1 MTRIDFYSLTE
12 DSGGD
17 RFLLTCRLVQR
28 ARGDGLCVYIET
40 ADAPTARQLDRLL
53 WTFRDESFLPHG
65 LVGETDPDLTPIII
79 GIAEEMAPQSTGQ
92 VLINLGFEVPAS
104 LDRFERLLEPIDLD
118 PEVRA
123 AGRRRY
129 AHYKGL
135 GYPLEHRQIRL

>member
-28 ARGDGLCVYIET
+28 ARSDGLRVYIET

-65 LVGETDPDLTPIII
+65 MVGETDPDLTPILI

-92 VLINLGFEVPAS
+92 VLINLGLGVPAT

>member
-28 ARGDGLCVYIET
+28 ARGDGLRVYIET

-65 LVGETDPDLTPIII
+65 LVGETDPDHFGRSPR
-79 GIAEEMAPQSTGQ
+79 
-92 VLINLGFEVPAS
+92 PAS
-104 LDRFERLLEPIDLD
+104 RMVSLR
-118 PEVRA
+118 
-123 AGRRRY
+123 
-129 AHYKGL
+129 
-135 GYPLEHRQIRL
+135 